1 MLRIKTKMTEQIMGL
16 AELTY
21 YVDPKT
27 QKQGKIFR
35 PFFGKTEAEITE
47 FIKYYSG
54 KYGILQAKTISK
66 EEYEAQKGSI
76 T

>member
-1 MLRIKTKMTEQIMGL
+1 MKTNLMGI
-16 AELTY
+16 AELTFY
-21 YVDPKT
+21 TDPKAK
-27 QKQGKIFR
+27 KQGKIFK
-35 PFFGKTEAEITE
+35 PFYGESEKQITE

-66 EEYEAQKGSI
+66 EEYEQQTRSS